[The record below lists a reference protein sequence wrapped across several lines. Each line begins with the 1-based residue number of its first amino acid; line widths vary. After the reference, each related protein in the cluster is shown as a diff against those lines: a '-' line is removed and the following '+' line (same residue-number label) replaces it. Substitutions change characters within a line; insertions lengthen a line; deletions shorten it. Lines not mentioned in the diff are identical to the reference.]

1 MLSFA
6 LQRTAQMAL
15 VIFGVITLTFFAVRL
30 VPGDPARLMEPPGTP
45 ESVLDLTRQK
55 LGTDK
60 PISQQYI
67 DFLKNLA
74 QGDMG
79 TSFRGGRPV
88 ASTVLESV
96 PNTLALGAISMVI
109 TTIIAFALG
118 IAASRNPNG
127 WVDRL
132 TLTLSSIAQ
141 ATPGFWLGVMLALLF
156 AVNLRWF
163 PAIGNAGWKSYVLP
177 VATLVISLLPL
188 QIRAVRQAFIETMGE
203 GFVRAAR
210 ARGLSEQR
218 VLGVHVMKVAAIP
231 LITLIGLQAGY
242 VLGGAVVIESIF
254 NWPGIGNL
262 TLQAISQ
269 RDFPMIQGTV
279 LITAIVFTLINF
291 VVDLTYAALD
301 PRVR

>member
-1 MLSFA
+1 
-6 LQRTAQMAL
+6 MAL
-15 VIFGVITLTFFAVRL
+15 VIFGVITLTFFAIRL

-60 PISQQYI
+60 PLSRQYL
-67 DFLKNLA
+67 DFLSQLA
-74 QGDMG
+74 RGDMG

-96 PNTLALGAISMVI
+96 PNTLALGAISMAI
-109 TTIIAFALG
+109 TTLVAFPLG
-118 IAASRNPNG
+118 IAASRKPNG
-127 WVDRL
+127 WLDRA
-132 TLTLSSIAQ
+132 TLALSSIAQ

-177 VATLVISLLPL
+177 VATLVISLFPL

-210 ARGLSEQR
+210 ARGLSER
-218 VLGVHVMKVAAIP
+218 RLLGVHITKVAAIP
-231 LITLIGLQAGY
+231 LITIIGLQAGY
-242 VLGGAVVIESIF
+242 VLGGAIVIESIF

-279 LITAIVFTLINF
+279 LITAVVFTLINF
-291 VVDLTYAALD
+291 FVDLTYAALD
-301 PRVR
+301 PRVRLR